1 LQGLKGFDSN
11 AKIKIGAFTVFSDNN
26 TLAQPMTDTTYDFHK
41 VAKVSVY
48 SVANYADAVQLG
60 CTANMQIPG
69 AVTTSLL
76 LSYQAPAT
84 REIKSFSLYVESK
97 GKVYFNAYE
106 NEATGYKFIDN
117 SFTSTG
123 TLHFEND
130 DPNDGKRIEL
140 VGILT
145 RKFENGSYTTEI
157 TLPKVSGIYQK
168 IALSG
173 TSGSYLDVIEGL
185 QQVVSGQWDYLR
197 YTGDLV
203 TSDTSTLKDNRLN
216 YVVSGA
222 VEVDK
227 DGNNQIAITDVQTP
241 LGGLCIVFDWS
252 TATFVGT
259 LSISDPGINIGPA
272 VKLKEGLF
280 EIAFSGNGFYFDLV
294 GKVSISGLEAFADV
308 NFGLL
313 AGYYTELPDM
323 VIERHNGIMS
333 LKKVPEE
340 LVNEGIKGLYL
351 NLNFSPPAAN
361 WDTEIP
367 LVLVTVYAGVNL
379 GIDVAMMLHFGEQTK
394 KFVLDVGAIAGA
406 YAGVNILGVCTFCM
420 SVNGIFDATGEVD
433 LNTGNPNLFG
443 CASLTIKGEAVCMG
457 KLEATAGC
465 TVQFAEKPKD
475 PPVNTPENQGNT
487 DESADN
493 ANDTPEIPQTEDNK
507 YPKISLQWTPC
518 GGSDKFNQSNGECG
532 EL

>member
-1 LQGLKGFDSN
+1 
-11 AKIKIGAFTVFSDNN
+11 
-26 TLAQPMTDTTYDFHK
+26 
-41 VAKVSVY
+41 
-48 SVANYADAVQLG
+48 
-60 CTANMQIPG
+60 
-69 AVTTSLL
+69 
-76 LSYQAPAT
+76 
-84 REIKSFSLYVESK
+84 
-97 GKVYFNAYE
+97 
-106 NEATGYKFIDN
+106 
-117 SFTSTG
+117 
-123 TLHFEND
+123 
-130 DPNDGKRIEL
+130 
-140 VGILT
+140 
-145 RKFENGSYTTEI
+145 
-157 TLPKVSGIYQK
+157 
-168 IALSG
+168 
-173 TSGSYLDVIEGL
+173 
-185 QQVVSGQWDYLR
+185 
-197 YTGDLV
+197 
-203 TSDTSTLKDNRLN
+203 
-216 YVVSGA
+216 
-222 VEVDK
+222 
-227 DGNNQIAITDVQTP
+227 
-241 LGGLCIVFDWS
+241 
-252 TATFVGT
+252 
-259 LSISDPGINIGPA
+259 
-272 VKLKEGLF
+272 
-280 EIAFSGNGFYFDLV
+280 
-294 GKVSISGLEAFADV
+294 
-308 NFGLL
+308 
-313 AGYYTELPDM
+313 
-323 VIERHNGIMS
+323 MS

-367 LVLVTVYAGVNL
+367 LVLLTVYAGVNL